1 MSDIFLGPLLHEHYV
16 AHPLTL
22 IDIGARGG
30 LQPNW
35 KKARP
40 HLRVIGFEPDTQ
52 EFARLARTNDP
63 RKTLYINTALHRE
76 PAELILNIGRDAGTS
91 SLLEPNWDY
100 LNRFPDPERFQIV
113 RRVAVKVDTL
123 DRVLPGHDVREPD
136 FIKIDTQ
143 GAELAILEGG
153 RAMLARQVFGVELEV
168 NFGALYVGQ
177 PHFGELDA
185 LLGNLGFQLM
195 DLRPCNWKRASGARF
210 GGPKGQL
217 AFADA
222 LYFKTEQGL
231 QRELDEIADL
241 SQRRTKLLRAMSIS
255 LLYGYV
261 DYAIELFQ
269 PNRDLFEPALATEI
283 THQLQSDVRFST
295 HLPHFR
301 GRGFLSHLFYRLHRL
316 FSSTRDGWASGGR
329 HLGNLD

>member
-1 MSDIFLGPLLHEHYV
+1 VVDIFLGPSLREYYA

-35 KKARP
+35 KPARP
-40 HLRVIGFEPDTQ
+40 HLRVIGFEPDP
-52 EFARLARTNDP
+52 EEYARLVRTNDP

-76 PAELILNIGRDAGTS
+76 LAELTLNSGRDGGTS
-91 SLLEPNWDY
+91 SLLKPNWDY
-100 LNRFPDPERFQIV
+100 LNRFPDPGRYEVVQ
-113 RRVAVKVDTL
+113 RVAVKVDAL
-123 DRVLPGHDVREPD
+123 DRVLPSHDVRDPD

-153 RAMLARQVFGVELEV
+153 RTTLAEKVFGIELEV
-168 NFGALYVGQ
+168 LFGPLYIGQ
-177 PHFGELDA
+177 PRFGQLDD
-185 LLGNLGFQLM
+185 LLGELGFQLM
-195 DLRPCNWKRASGARF
+195 DLRPSYWKRASGARY

-222 LYFKTEQGL
+222 LYFKTEQRF
-231 QRELDEIADL
+231 QRVLDAIADL
-241 SQRRTKLLRAMSIS
+241 TQRRAKLLRALSVS

-261 DYAIELFQ
+261 DYAIELFR
-269 PNRDLFEPALATEI
+269 PNRDLFESSVAAEI
-283 THQLQSDVRFST
+283 SHQLQSDVRFST
-295 HLPHFR
+295 RLPHFR

-316 FSSTRDGWASGGR
+316 FFPTLGGWASGGR

>member
-1 MSDIFLGPLLHEHYV
+1 MTDIFLGPSLREHYA

-35 KKARP
+35 KQARP
-40 HLRVIGFEPDTQ
+40 HLRVIGFEPDA
-52 EFARLARTNDP
+52 EAYERLARSNDP
-63 RKTLYINTALHRE
+63 RTTLYINTALHRE
-76 PAELILNIGRDAGTS
+76 PAEIMLNIGRDGGTS

-100 LNRFPDPERFQIV
+100 LNRFPDPERFQTV

-153 RAMLARQVFGVELEV
+153 RTTLAKHVFGLELEV
-168 NFGALYVGQ
+168 NFGKLYVGQ

-185 LLGNLGFQLM
+185 LLGELGFQLI

-222 LYFKTEQGL
+222 LYFKTEHGFQQQL
-231 QRELDEIADL
+231 EKIADL
-241 SQRRTKLLRAMSIS
+241 SQRRAKLLRALSVC

-269 PNRDLFEPALATEI
+269 PNCNLFEPVLATEI
-283 THQLQSDVRFST
+283 TRQLQSDVRFST
-295 HLPHFR
+295 RLPHFR
-301 GRGFLSHLFYRLHRL
+301 GRGYLSHMFYRLHRL
-316 FSSTRDGWASGGR
+316 FFPTRDGWASGGR